1 MDILSVFAQRSR
13 GARLIAA
20 GRTTTIASIHDLRQ
34 LHRLSVDLDMLFNF
48 YRWHWEQ
55 FEECREWDIRR
66 REQRLPGL
74 NQTLSRVTVLAGI
87 AASLTYRTYLQGL
100 QRPTCRRLLGYGRAL
115 CLDTG
120 LPRTM
125 DALGPGS
132 TRQRWRSRGRLSG
145 QMMRERNSLSKH
157 RRIEK
162 HDCDLRAL
170 LAMTYCR
177 SDLLLVKNFPAAV
190 LFHFG
195 NWLQA
200 LFPG

>member
-34 LHRLSVDLDMLFNF
+34 LRRLSVDLDMLFNF

-100 QRPTCRRLLGYGRAL
+100 QRPHLQAPLGLRPRPMPRHRTPEDHGRFGTRVYEAEMAF
-115 CLDTG
+115 
-120 LPRTM
+120 PRTPFWP
-125 DALGPGS
+125 DDE
-132 TRQRWRSRGRLSG
+132 
-145 QMMRERNSLSKH
+145 REEQS
-157 RRIEK
+157 E
-162 HDCDLRAL
+162 
-170 LAMTYCR
+170 
-177 SDLLLVKNFPAAV
+177 
-190 LFHFG
+190 
-195 NWLQA
+195 QA
-200 LFPG
+200 QEDRVA